1 MTNLQPWLHTSVGFS
16 GNCHTEFA
24 NFDIC
29 QPEGPDV
36 AAYLELMNGHLRLK
50 PTVFS

>member
-1 MTNLQPWLHTSVGFS
+1 MTNLQPWLHTSVSFS
-16 GNCHTEFA
+16 ANCHTELTNLISA
-24 NFDIC
+24 SLK
-29 QPEGPDV
+29 GPMV